1 MVLVLV
7 IGDLHIPQRA
17 HDLPL
22 KFKKL
27 LIPGKI
33 QKIIC
38 TGNIT
43 DKSTLDYLRSI
54 AGDITVVKGDNDQDM
69 QLPQTKVLQVGNVHI
84 GIIHGHQIIPWGDD
98 ESLSIT
104 ARQLEVDVL
113 LTGHTHRLE
122 VYENGGRFFVNP
134 GSATGAYSSMNTD
147 ESIPSFVLMDIQAS
161 VVVTYVYKLIND
173 EVKVEKIE
181 FTKHLDANKIL

>member
-1 MVLVLV
+1 MLVLVL
-7 IGDLHIPQRA
+7 GDLHIPQRA

-43 DKSTLDYLRSI
+43 DRSTFDYLRSI
-54 AGDITVVKGDNDQDM
+54 AGDITVVKGDADQDI
-69 QLPQTKVLQVGNVHI
+69 QLPQTKVIQVENMSLGV
-84 GIIHGHQIIPWGDD
+84 IHGHQIIPWGDD
-98 ESLSIT
+98 ESLNIA
-104 ARQLEVDVL
+104 ARQLEVDIL
-113 LTGHTHRLE
+113 LTGHTHQLE
-122 VYENGGRFFVNP
+122 VYENSGSFFVNP

-147 ESIPSFVLMDIQAS
+147 EPIPSFVLMDIQGSTAT
-161 VVVTYVYKLIND
+161 TYVYKLIGD

-181 FTKHLDANKIL
+181 FTKHSDANKIL